1 MSAST
6 NPNYGQSAGP
16 MQAAGAHSG
25 NLQLPTPPVKDE
37 TLQKAIQD
45 YVSNIS
51 AHDKAAFQS
60 APNILER
67 LQEMQDNGKF
77 LVSESLTSRVE
88 KVLQCLKSFMGSLTI
103 FIGHSPEISSLV
115 VGGVNCI
122 LVVGTL
128 LTCCSRTQTCLWYE
142 NTDLLSCKFG
152 LIL

>member
-1 MSAST
+1 MSTST

-16 MQAAGAHSG
+16 IHTAGAHTG
-25 NLQLPTPPVKDE
+25 NLQLPTPVKDE
-37 TLQKAIQD
+37 TLQKAIQG
-45 YVSNIS
+45 YVNNLS
-51 AHDKAAFQS
+51 AHDKAAFES
-60 APNILER
+60 APDILEHI
-67 LQEMQDNGKF
+67 QDMQDNGKF

-88 KVLQCLKSFMGSLTI
+88 KVLQCLKRFMGSLTI

-128 LTCCSRTQTCLWYE
+128 LTCYSRTQTYLWYE